1 MIFTSDNY
9 FDIIN
14 VYYEVCMKNK
24 KMNIIICV
32 LIASVIL
39 NIILCVLLISK
50 KQISNDE
57 ISNNGKANYFG
68 LYQTTFYNNYSK
80 QIILTVRLNDDG
92 SCRYG
97 QFAAEYASEGTTDC
111 TYVVN
116 GKNISLNLYSESQ
129 NPQHKEG
136 QILDS
141 GMLFIDGKQLSKI
154 D

>member
-1 MIFTSDNY
+1 MIFTSENY
-9 FDIIN
+9 FGIIN

-39 NIILCVLLISK
+39 NIILIALLISK

-57 ISNNGKANYFG
+57 TSNNGKANYFG

-80 QIILTVRLNDDG
+80 QIILTVRLNADG

-97 QFAAEYASEGTTDC
+97 QYAAEYASEGTTDC
-111 TYVVN
+111 TYVVD
-116 GKNISLNLYSESQ
+116 GKNITLNLYSESQ
-129 NPQHKEG
+129 NPQQKEG

-141 GMLFIDGKQLSKI
+141 GMLFINGKQLSKI